1 MKRILII
8 GFIGFVLFVSVRI
21 WQATR
26 PCCGLDALMLRAEEQ
41 AKETKDTV
49 PIILDDIGFEWDS
62 FIYYNNN
69 RTFKFMLEKRYGKS
83 DKLKEDEVSDNRY
96 SFVFFN
102 NDSIVHHH
110 IVFFDKNYFFS
121 CSRVYEYRA
130 DSPELIEEVI
140 NCLYIGKTFNRN
152 TPIYGAWC
160 EKKKLLYLYTDD
172 MVWIKNQKMEE
183 CK

>member
-1 MKRILII
+1 MKKILII

-49 PIILDDIGFEWDS
+49 PIILDDIGFEWDY
-62 FIYYNNN
+62 FIYFYNNE
-69 RTFKFMLEKRYGKS
+69 TFKYMLENSYGKS
-83 DKLKEDEVSDNRY
+83 DKIQDYDVSDDRY
-96 SFVFFN
+96 SFVFFDN
-102 NDSIVHHH
+102 NKIVHHH
-110 IVFFDKNYFFS
+110 IVSYSERYFFS
-121 CSRVYEYRA
+121 CGFIYKYQKVP
-130 DSPELIEEVI
+130 PETVI
-140 NCLYIGKTFNRN
+140 KIQRCLYYDRTFNRN